1 MTHKIL
7 HTKIEMLKKNQKFE
21 ITKNIVQSCFQY
33 RSPDGLIDVNSAML
47 EMLVELLLLSQES
60 SLSDVISGFDD
71 FKKLFKIQSA
81 TIDTFL

>member
-1 MTHKIL
+1 MTHAIL
-7 HTKIEMLKKNQKFE
+7 QTKIEMLKSAQVYD
-21 ITKNIVQSCFQY
+21 ITKNILQSCFQY
-33 RSPDGLIDVNSAML
+33 RSPDGLMDVNSAML

-60 SLSDVISGFDD
+60 SLTDVISGFED